1 MIHPRHSI
9 VLALLATF
17 GPAMSASADGTAAA
31 LYKTG
36 TLAVD
41 VSGPDVS
48 LQLRLP
54 MSRADASTAGTQS
67 LTPEEVVARLK
78 AADKLF
84 VFPEKARCQVENA
97 NAFAVDAQGKPT
109 KADGNIQAMYRFHC
123 DGATSARVETL
134 GVKLFDNLPGLDQL
148 KLQLATD
155 KGESTQVLTPASGDV
170 AL

>member
-1 MIHPRHSI
+1 MIHPRSSAA
-9 VLALLATF
+9 LALFATIACSL
-17 GPAMSASADGTAAA
+17 PAHADGTAAA
-31 LYKTG
+31 QYRTG

-48 LQLRLP
+48 MQLRLP
-54 MSRADASTAGTQS
+54 MTRADASSADKQS

-84 VFPEKARCQVENA
+84 IFPDKAKCQVENA

-123 DGATSARVETL
+123 DGATAARIDKI
-134 GVKLFDNLPGLDQL
+134 GVKLFANLPGLEKL
-148 KLQLATD
+148 KMQVATD
-155 KGESTQVLTPASGDV
+155 KGESTHELTPASGDV